1 MQKNSGIEISTLE
14 PSEAAQAADFDHSY
28 HTHHVWQMK
37 IQAEGV
43 QIDVTFLE
51 VRLPRSMHV
60 EYPYL
65 SEDKDSSRRP
75 VTSAFAAQMKSDSAG
90 YINLALGRAPL
101 AAWISDLA
109 VLRRLR
115 RQGIATALILK
126 AQQWARE
133 QDCSRI
139 VMEMQSKNYPAI
151 CLANKLGFQFSGFSD
166 LYYANQ
172 DIALFF
178 TRRL

>member
-1 MQKNSGIEISTLE
+1 MQKSSVIEIHTLE
-14 PSEAAQAADFDHSY
+14 ESDAAKAADFDHSY
-28 HTHHVWQMK
+28 HTDHVWQMK
-37 IQAEGV
+37 IQTDGP
-43 QIDVTFLE
+43 QIDLAFRE

-60 EYPYL
+60 EYPYAL
-65 SEDKDSSRRP
+65 EDSNQYRRP
-75 VTSAFAAQMKSDSAG
+75 VTSAFMAEVNSDAAG
-90 YINLALGRAPL
+90 YIKLSLGRAPL

-115 RQGIATALILK
+115 RQGIATALVLK
-126 AQQWARE
+126 AQKWARE

-151 CLANKLGFQFSGFSD
+151 CLAKKLGFDFSGFSD
-166 LYYANQ
+166 QYYANQ

>member
-1 MQKNSGIEISTLE
+1 MQKSSGIEILALE
-14 PSEAAQAADFDHSY
+14 ESEAAKAVDFDHSY
-28 HTHHVWQMK
+28 HTDHVWQMK
-37 IQAEGV
+37 MHSDGAKT
-43 QIDVTFLE
+43 DVTFLE

-60 EYPYL
+60 EYPYQ
-65 SEDKDSSRRP
+65 SAGNTNDQRM
-75 VTSAFAAQMKSDSAG
+75 VTSAFAAEVKSDAAG
-90 YINLALGRAPL
+90 YINLALGRAPQ
-101 AAWISDLA
+101 AAWVSDLA

-115 RQGIATALILK
+115 RQGIATALLLK
-126 AQQWARE
+126 AQIWARE

-151 CLANKLGFQFSGFSD
+151 CLANKLGFEFSGFSD